1 MLEAHHWNTLELP
14 KVLAKLA
21 RYTAFSASTEL
32 ALALEPSTFVEVV
45 QQRLAETREARSLLT
60 TRGDLSVGGVHDVR
74 SLAENALRGARL
86 LVPDLLAIRN
96 TLIAA
101 RDLRRSL
108 IKLESQYP
116 RLASVAQRLYES
128 TGIVNEIGRCVD
140 ESNGEVRD
148 EATPELADARR
159 SLREVLSRVQEKL
172 RRIVGNSRNA
182 LYLQEAII
190 TQRGGRYVIPIKADF
205 KGRIQGIVHDQS
217 ASGATLFIEPLSTV
231 ELNNQLRELQ
241 LKEQHEIERVLLMLS
256 NLVAADAQPISYTV
270 EALAEID
277 VIFAKAKYADD
288 SDAIEPAIEN
298 GPRATLRLIQARHPL
313 LDPATVVPIDIDPDP
328 HTHIIVLTGPNTGGK
343 TVTLKTAGLLALMTQ
358 CGLHIP
364 CSAGSALSIFEDI
377 YADIGDEQSIEQ
389 SLSTFSS
396 HLVNITGFID
406 RVGPKSLVLFDELG
420 AGTDPAEGSALARS
434 ILDHVKGTKAM
445 TLVATHYP
453 ELKVW
458 AHTTAGA
465 TNASVEFDPETLR
478 PTYKLTIGLPGR
490 SNAFAIATRLGLKHD
505 IVAHAKS
512 MVAEGDL
519 KVEDLLMEIHQQK
532 EAVTQSREIADR
544 ARRESETT
552 ARQLRERLHKIEDER
567 ADILEAA
574 RQDAQAQVELLRE
587 EIDRLRKKLSDV
599 HQPEVAAA
607 TAEVVAEL
615 EQLEEQAEAIV
626 PVPVPIEKPVIGPR
640 RKPRVGDTV
649 FVEKVSSLGDITG
662 IDRGL
667 LEIAI
672 GSLRM
677 KVKPDEV
684 EWRSSPKP
692 AGETPDVRPSP
703 SVHLTSQARL
713 EIDLRGLRVDDGL
726 VELERQLDAAYLNG
740 MSFVRIIHGKGTGA
754 MKKAVREVLHT
765 NPQVKRFEGGKDEE
779 GGEGVTIAFMRT
791 DT

>member
-32 ALALEPSTFVEVV
+32 ALALEPSTFADVV

-60 TRGDLSVGGVHDVR
+60 TRGDLSIGGVHDVR

-96 TLIAA
+96 TLIAS

-116 RLASVAQRLYES
+116 RLASAAHRLYES
-128 TGIVNEIGRCVD
+128 TGLINEIGRCLD
-140 ESNGEVRD
+140 ENNGEVRD
-148 EATPELADARR
+148 DATPELAEARR
-159 SLREVLSRVQEKL
+159 SLREVFARVQEKL
-172 RRIVGNSRNA
+172 RRIIGNSRNA

-217 ASGATLFIEPLSTV
+217 ASGATLFIEPLATV

-241 LKEQHEIERVLLMLS
+241 LKEQHEVERVLTMLS
-256 NLVAADAQPISYTV
+256 NLVAVDAQPIIYTV
-270 EALAEID
+270 EALADID
-277 VIFAKAKYADD
+277 VIFAKARFADD
-288 SDAIEPAIEN
+288 IDAIEPALEN
-298 GPRATLRLIQARHPL
+298 GPRATLRLIRARHPL
-313 LDPATVVPIDIDPDP
+313 LDPRTVVPIDIDPDP
-328 HTHIIVLTGPNTGGK
+328 NTHIIVLTGPNTGGK

-396 HLVNITGFID
+396 HLVNIGGFID

-434 ILDHVKGTKAM
+434 ILDYVKETHAM

-458 AHTTAGA
+458 AHTTPGA

-478 PTYKLTIGLPGR
+478 PTFKLTIGLPGR
-490 SNAFAIATRLGLKHD
+490 SNAFAIAMRLGLKAE

-519 KVEDLLMEIHQQK
+519 KVEDLLAEIHQQK
-532 EAVTQSREIADR
+532 EAITESRAIADR
-544 ARRESETT
+544 ARREAETT
-552 ARQLRERLHKIEDER
+552 ARNLRERLNKIEDER
-567 ADILEAA
+567 ADILDKA
-574 RQDAQAQVELLRE
+574 REDAQAQVELLRE

-599 HQPEVAAA
+599 QNPEVAAA
-607 TAEVVAEL
+607 TAEIVE
-615 EQLEEQAEAIV
+615 EIKQLEEQAEAIV
-626 PVPVPIEKPVIGPR
+626 PAPTPIEKPALGSR

-649 FVEKVSSLGDITG
+649 FVERIGSTAEVTAL
-662 IDRGL
+662 DRGL
-667 LEIAI
+667 IEVAI

-684 EWRSSPKP
+684 EWRSSPQP
-692 AGETPDVRPSP
+692 IGTTSTGRPGP
-703 SVHLTSQARL
+703 TVHLTSQARM

-726 VELERQLDAAYLNG
+726 IELERQLDAAYLNG
-740 MSFVRIIHGKGTGA
+740 MPFVRIIHGKGTGA
-754 MKKAVREVLHT
+754 MKKAVREALHT
-765 NPQVKRFEGGKDEE
+765 NPHVKRFEGGKDEE
-779 GGEGVTIAFMRT
+779 GGEGVTIAFMQS
-791 DT
+791 DN